1 MEKSKELLAEEIR
14 KTILAGNDKLHKLLL
29 KTIVRSASNLKNI
42 SLSQLNVLMFLE
54 SRERARMKEI
64 GEELGIKPSSA
75 TNLVDRLIKSDLIE
89 RSSVPDDRRVVEVSL
104 TEKGKEVIEEVR
116 KVDNQHWE
124 KMLVKIDER
133 EYEEILRVVKK
144 LDNILCEII
153 QSS

>member
-14 KTILAGNDKLHKLLL
+14 KTILAGNDKMHKLLL
-29 KTIVRSASNLKNI
+29 KTIVRSASNLKNM
-42 SLSQLNVLMFLE
+42 SLSQLNVLMLLE
-54 SRERARMKEI
+54 SRKHVIMKEI

-75 TNLVDRLIKSDLIE
+75 TNLVDRLIKLDLIE

-104 TEKGKEVIEEVR
+104 TEKGKELIEEVR
-116 KVDNQHWE
+116 RVDNQHWE
-124 KMLVKIDER
+124 KMLAKIDEP

-144 LDNILCEII
+144 LDNILYEII